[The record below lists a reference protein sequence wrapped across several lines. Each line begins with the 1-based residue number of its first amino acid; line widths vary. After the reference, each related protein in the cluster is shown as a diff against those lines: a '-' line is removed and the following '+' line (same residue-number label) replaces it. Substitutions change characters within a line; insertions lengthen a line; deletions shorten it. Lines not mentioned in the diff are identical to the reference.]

1 MRYQHAHRTARAA
14 EQALDLPQQ
23 VTLQSLR
30 TMIADQRQQDIV
42 IDELPGLPGT
52 DICGLWLVLA
62 DKDVILHAPTRSA
75 WHRQQIILHE
85 FSHMILCHDL
95 DATSGDFISDLLPG
109 FDAASIRLAFHRD
122 SFGNEVELTA
132 EILADRLAAASEVA
146 AAKPASTCIS
156 ARSLADGEVFG

>member
-1 MRYQHAHRTARAA
+1 
-14 EQALDLPQQ
+14 
-23 VTLQSLR
+23 
-30 TMIADQRQQDIV
+30 MIADRRQQDLV

-62 DKDVILHAPTRSA
+62 DKDVILHASTRSP

-95 DATSGDFISDLLPG
+95 DVTNVDFPSQLLSGFV
-109 FDAASIRLAFHRD
+109 AANILLAFHRD

-132 EILADRLAAASEVA
+132 ELLADRLA
-146 AAKPASTCIS
+146 TRI
-156 ARSLADGEVFG
+156 RSGSDQTTEHLHFGEVFG